1 MKYFILREKQPKL
14 IRVTIVSYPPA
25 RQLRSHHTTAPM
37 AGPTTRARA
46 SWIADRVTALPE
58 FWALVAL
65 HLGLVGAWRLMLV
78 CKAARVGV
86 KDFLK
91 TLPGLVVSGGVI
103 EGGVA
108 MEQVWRLDLA
118 TLQWEAMPALVDARC
133 FHACCAVRD
142 NLFGIGGATSE
153 ATLGSVE
160 MLAEGEGAF
169 TAQPPLTCGGL
180 ARPVAIEVIESGSA
194 AGQVLLLGGYGAD
207 GDPMSTVYLVD
218 LATGVCTPQ
227 PNLLSERCQFTAAR
241 LPDGRIVC
249 AGGLDFDGTVLS
261 SVEVCESPALGA
273 MDAAWTRRELPAMSA
288 AREGCRGCVMSDGR
302 FAVLGGMDA
311 NIEPLSSCE
320 VLVVGHDEH
329 WEVLPPMHEAR
340 SCFACAAVAGCIIV
354 AGGGGRTPNGA
365 VLLRSAEVFDEV
377 LGRWRHLPCDLPYN
391 GGLVGMGS
399 ALI

>member
-1 MKYFILREKQPKL
+1 
-14 IRVTIVSYPPA
+14 
-25 RQLRSHHTTAPM
+25 M

-58 FWALVAL
+58 IWALVAL

-103 EGGVA
+103 GGGVA

-118 TLQWEAMPALVDARC
+118 TLRWESMPALVDARC
-133 FHACCAVRD
+133 DHACCAVRD

-160 MLAEGEGAF
+160 MLAQGGGAF
-169 TAQPPLTCGGL
+169 TAQPPLTCGVL
-180 ARPVAIEVIESGSA
+180 ASAVAIGVIESGSA
-194 AGQVLLLGGYGAD
+194 AGQVLPLGGHGED
-207 GDPMSTVYLVD
+207 RDPVSTVYLVD

-227 PNLLSERCQFTAAR
+227 PNLLRTRYQFTAAR

-249 AGGLDFDGTVLS
+249 AGGFDFDDTALS
-261 SVEVCESPALGA
+261 SVEVCEPPALGA
-273 MDAAWTRRELPAMSA
+273 MDAAWTWRVLPAMSA
-288 AREGCRGCVMSDGR
+288 ARDGCRGCVMSDGR
-302 FAVLGGMDA
+302 FAVLGGDNA
-311 NIEPLSSCE
+311 YSEPLSSCE

-340 SCFACAAVAGCIIV
+340 SYFACAAVAECIIV
-354 AGGGGRTPNGA
+354 AGGYGLTPNGE
-365 VLLRSAEVFDEV
+365 VHLRSAEVFDEV
-377 LGRWRHLPCDLPYN
+377 LGRWLKLPCDLPYN
-391 GGLVGMGS
+391 GGLMAMGS
-399 ALI
+399 ALL